1 MNGNYNSNSNLF
13 AIDFDALKSSL
24 KDANQGLTDRVNDIL
39 AALDRMPTSLET
51 SDDIRR
57 ANQFAR
63 QIDDR
68 ISEIKRARL
77 SNGKPFRTATTTMKS
92 FFDEME
98 KPLKVGLET
107 VLGLLTQ
114 AAKNNLALEDITTS
128 QNQKSIGIE
137 ISGETIVSV
146 NSDQISQHE
155 STDGIRLV
163 WNVDSFDRDSLDLE
177 PLREYLTD
185 TVILTACKKHLADH
199 GPNRIVGVQYRR
211 IATPR

>member
-1 MNGNYNSNSNLF
+1 MGGNYNSNSNIF

-24 KDANQGLTDRVNDIL
+24 KDANQSLTDRVNDIL

-51 SDDIRR
+51 SDDVHR
-57 ANQFAR
+57 ANLFAR

-68 ISEIKRARL
+68 INEVKRARL
-77 SNGKPFRTATTTMKS
+77 LDGKPFRVASTSIKS

-98 KPLKVGLET
+98 KPLKAGLET

-114 AAKNNLALEDITTS
+114 TAKDNLSFDDTATS
-128 QNQKSIGIE
+128 QNSKSIGIE

-146 NSDQISQHE
+146 NSDQISRHE
-155 STDGIRLV
+155 STDGIRLI
-163 WNVDSFDRDSLDLE
+163 WNVESFDRDNLDLE
-177 PLREYLTD
+177 TIRTYLTD
-185 TVILTACKKHLADH
+185 AVILAACKKHLADH
-199 GPNRIVGVQYRR
+199 GPNQIDGVEYQR